1 MSSLWIPLKYLWY
14 VFPVLSCKYW
24 KLGGLRA
31 DWNVHRAFFYFR
43 VFVIDHPPPRAA
55 PTEEMPPLEGEEDE
69 DASRMEE
76 VD

>member
-1 MSSLWIPLKYLWY
+1 MTGKGSPNCI
-14 VFPVLSCKYW
+14 
-24 KLGGLRA
+24 RQ
-31 DWNVHRAFFYFR
+31 NVHRAFFYFR
-43 VFVIDHPPPRAA
+43 VFVIDHPPPCAA